1 MAARNPSDGS
11 EKPRIDVK
19 TLPESVAEL
28 WETMLRMDPTWSLSD
43 WLDGRARDELALI
56 EKHLGNEKMRLE
68 QRMHRVEALAKS
80 LKRKREAAR
89 GTSRAD
95 PHQRNLFDIYGSSR
109 EEERNV
115 EVVDEQPL
123 VDLGALGTEDDPL
136 LTIVAEHIMNAI
148 EEGDEN
154 GRGDR
159 FEDILLSLG
168 DLGIRSDEVDEG
180 ISWLLQRSMI
190 IEIDQDVFRVDG

>member
-1 MAARNPSDGS
+1 MATRNPSDGS
-11 EKPRIDVK
+11 EKPSIDVK

-56 EKHLGNEKMRLE
+56 EKDLGNEKMRLE
-68 QRMHRVEALAKS
+68 QRMHRIEALAKS
-80 LKRKREAAR
+80 LKRKRESAR
-89 GTSRAD
+89 GSSRDD

-109 EEERNV
+109 EEEYSV
-115 EVVDEQPL
+115 EVADEQPL

-136 LTIVAEHIMNAI
+136 LTIVAEHIMISI
-148 EEGDEN
+148 EEGDGD
-154 GRGDR
+154 GRGVR
-159 FEDILLSLG
+159 FEVILHSLG
-168 DLGIRSDEVDEG
+168 GLGIRSDEVDEG
-180 ISWLLQRSMI
+180 LSWLLQRSMI